1 MRDLKSIVALNLV
14 NCRKS
19 SDMTQLQVAE
29 KLNYSDKAVS
39 KWERGESLP
48 DISVL
53 VALAKLYD
61 VTLDYLV
68 TEHPPKRSRFGGAGG
83 RLRKIIF
90 LIAACLI
97 VFFLATVCFCLLY
110 LFAVPGR
117 IWMAFIYALPVCGVI
132 AVVFS
137 CVWGTKW
144 DRTISVSF
152 LIWTLALT
160 IFLAL
165 NGVPEGWVVFVVAFP
180 LQILTVLWF
189 FFLEKREG

>member
-53 VALAKLYD
+53 VELAKLYD

-90 LIAACLI
+90 LIASCLV
-97 VFFLATVCFCLLY
+97 VFFVATVCFCVMYLY
-110 LFAVPGR
+110 KVEGR
-117 IWMAFIYALPVCGVI
+117 IWMACIYALPVCGIVAVI
-132 AVVFS
+132 FS
-137 CVWGTKW
+137 CIWGNKW
-144 DRTISVSF
+144 DRTIAVSF

-165 NGVPEGWVVFVVAFP
+165 DGVPEAWCVFVIAFP

-189 FFLEKREG
+189 FFLEKRMG

>member
-1 MRDLKSIVALNLV
+1 MNDLKSIVALNLV

-68 TEHPPKRSRFGGAGG
+68 TEHPPARSRFGGAGG
-83 RLRKIIF
+83 RLRKIVF

-97 VFFLATVCFCLLY
+97 VFFLATVCFSLL
-110 LFAVPGR
+110 FMFGVEGR
-117 IWMAFIYALPVCGVI
+117 IWMAFVYAVPVCGVV

-137 CVWGTKW
+137 CIWGNKW
-144 DRTISVSF
+144 DRTISVSV
-152 LIWTLALT
+152 LIWSLALAL
-160 IFLAL
+160 FLSL
-165 NGVPEGWVVFVVAFP
+165 DYVPEIWVVFVVAFP

-189 FFLEKREG
+189 FFLEKRMG